1 MAIKYSILFFNFFP
15 PVQPI
20 FYQDE
25 CDECQAAQSV
35 QDRSYYDRS
44 DRHRFQI
51 TIAWAVIVFCVFSA
65 DRWRHAVDIMP
76 SMWSFRKSAV
86 KFHTV
91 MPAAVNTSDLQWRK
105 YKRKDQK
112 PEKKQ
117 FLQTEKKIK
126 SANRPKYNQWK
137 QHPKA
142 VFIDKTENFQ
152 ICWNSHLCL
161 LFSHNF

>member
-20 FYQDE
+20 FYQDD
-25 CDECQAAQSV
+25 CDECQAAQCV
-35 QDRSYYDRS
+35 QNRSYYDRT

-51 TIAWAVIVFCVFSA
+51 TVAGVVIVFCVFRA
-65 DRWRHAVDIMP
+65 DRWWHAVDIMP
-76 SMWSFRKSAV
+76 SMYSFRKSVV

-91 MPAAVNTSDLQWRK
+91 MPAAPGRRK
-105 YKRKDQK
+105 IQRLKYQRKDQK

-142 VFIDKTENFQ
+142 VFILTILSVFAY
-152 ICWNSHLCL
+152 CL
-161 LFSHNF
+161 

>member
-1 MAIKYSILFFNFFP
+1 MAIKYSILFFNFSP

-20 FYQDE
+20 FYQDD
-25 CDECQAAQSV
+25 CDECQAAQCV
-35 QDRSYYDRS
+35 QNWSNYDCT
-44 DRHRFQI
+44 DRHRFHI
-51 TIAWAVIVFCVFSA
+51 PETGTVIVFCIFGT
-65 DRWRHAVDIMP
+65 DRWRHTVNIMP
-76 SMWSFRKSAV
+76 SMRCFGKLIIQFHPVMPSAV
-86 KFHTV
+86 N
-91 MPAAVNTSDLQWRK
+91 ASDLQWRK
-105 YKRKDQK
+105 YQRKDQK

-152 ICWNSHLCL
+152 ICWNSHICL
-161 LFSHNF
+161 LFSHSF